1 MLTLQGSLS
10 VVVPVYRSED
20 SLPELAA
27 ALNTVLP
34 QVAERYELLLVCDGS
49 PDHSWDVIERL
60 CTQYPWVRGIHLMR
74 NYGQHNALLCGIR
87 SARYDVIA
95 TMDDDLQHPPEAL
108 SLLLEKLNEGF
119 DVVYGSP
126 AREQH
131 GLWRDLASQVT
142 KWALQSSM
150 SVEIARRVSA
160 FRVFRTRLRDAFATY
175 GSPYVNIDVLLTWG
189 TTRFAAVTVRHDAR
203 KYGASNY
210 TFRKLVTHALNMIT
224 GFSVVPLQIASLLGF
239 AFAAF
244 GGLVLI
250 YVIGRAALFGIVVP
264 GFAFLASTIAL
275 FAGAQ
280 LFALGIIGE
289 YLARVHFRT
298 MDRPVYT
305 VRETTDSS
313 PPDSPN
319 HP

>member
-1 MLTLQGSLS
+1 MTLQASLS

-34 QVAERYELLLVCDGS
+34 QVAERYELVLVCDGS
-49 PDHSWDVIERL
+49 PDHSWDVIEQL
-60 CTQYPWVRGIHLMR
+60 CAQYPWVRGIHLMR
-74 NYGQHNALLCGIR
+74 NYGQHNALLCGVR
-87 SARYDVIA
+87 SAQYDIVA
-95 TMDDDLQHPPEAL
+95 TMDDDLQHPPEELAQ
-108 SLLLEKLNEGF
+108 LLQKLNEGF

-126 AREQH
+126 AQEQH

-150 SVEIARRVSA
+150 SVDIARRVSA

-175 GSPYVNIDVLLTWG
+175 GSPYVNLDVLLTWG

-305 VRETTDSS
+305 VRETTGSNAL
-313 PPDSPN
+313 N